1 MRLVLSLEHG
11 MGLVTL
17 ELDLLIIEVWIHV
30 VRDSL
35 LIYHLWRNLWILELQ
50 VAQLTCLIVL
60 LNWAGQV
67 SVLILMTL
75 FGLVE
80 GKLVEEV
87 ELLFGVDGGCLQGG
101 KLMLT
106 YYRLT

>member
-1 MRLVLSLEHG
+1 M
-11 MGLVTL
+11 
-17 ELDLLIIEVWIHV
+17 
-30 VRDSL
+30 
-35 LIYHLWRNLWILELQ
+35 RNLWILELQ
-50 VAQLTCLIVL
+50 VAQLTGLIIL
-60 LNWAGQV
+60 LHWARQV

-87 ELLFGVDGGCLQGG
+87 ELLFGVDWGCLQGG

>member
-1 MRLVLSLEHG
+1 M
-11 MGLVTL
+11 
-17 ELDLLIIEVWIHV
+17 II
-30 VRDSL
+30 
-35 LIYHLWRNLWILELQ
+35 
-50 VAQLTCLIVL
+50 L
-60 LNWAGQV
+60 LNWAGEV
-67 SVLILMTL
+67 SILTLMTL
-75 FGLVE
+75 FGLVV